1 MRIVKTSEY
10 SSLDEVR
17 SLLRRP
23 HLDEV
28 EVSSHASER
37 TKQIFNEALTPVE
50 SVERILQDV
59 KKDGDKALLN
69 YIEKIDGQKLS
80 QDELLVSTEEIKQAE
95 EGVSKEFLESLQVAI
110 ENVRTFHEK
119 QLTNSWFSTDS
130 DGNILG
136 QRVIPLDKVGIYV
149 PGGNAP
155 LISTVVMSAI
165 PARVAGVNEIW
176 MATPLRDGKVD
187 PHLLVAAQRCGVTK
201 ILKAGGAQAIAA
213 LAYGTETIPQVDKVV
228 GPGNLYVTL
237 AKKMVYGRVGIES
250 LAGPSE
256 ILVLADET
264 ASAQYIA
271 ADLLSQAEHDWE
283 AASCLITTSERLANE
298 VAAELEK
305 QVEQLSTK
313 EIAKISLERWGLLV
327 VAKDMDE
334 AIELTN
340 IFAAEHLEL
349 MVKDPWAVLGKIKN
363 AGAVFMGQ
371 YSTEPIGDYVAGP
384 NHILPTNGTARF
396 SSPLTTDDFLKKSS
410 IIFYNEEGIRKFG
423 PDAIRI
429 AELEGLAAHANA
441 VRLRVNNLTN
451 NDGGGSNDD

>member
-95 EGVSKEFLESLQVAI
+95 ERVSKEFLESLQVAI

-363 AGAVFMGQ
+363 AGAV
-371 YSTEPIGDYVAGP
+371 
-384 NHILPTNGTARF
+384 
-396 SSPLTTDDFLKKSS
+396 
-410 IIFYNEEGIRKFG
+410 
-423 PDAIRI
+423 
-429 AELEGLAAHANA
+429 
-441 VRLRVNNLTN
+441 
-451 NDGGGSNDD
+451 